1 MKNSG
6 KVEGKGKKMIN
17 KICIILFM
25 CCIIYPICLNAK
37 SHASDV
43 LFLGPDYTPN
53 NGDEFSI
60 NLIAKTDIP
69 EMLTWSC
76 KVVFNASLVTLTTR
90 TGLMEIR
97 HKNGIIDYTNA
108 IVGMQAGDVL
118 LQLDF
123 KALNPGQDFFG
134 VFGCTYR
141 DMSGGGE
148 LPLNYDLIIPTV
160 IQGYWTYYGNF
171 DNDTDIDGEDL
182 YMLVAVFPGT
192 ESSDTKTQTD
202 LFDLNQDG
210 KIDWQD
216 LAVFA
221 SSFGADD
228 IK

>member
-1 MKNSG
+1 MESSG
-6 KVEGKGKKMIN
+6 KIRGTMIKKT
-17 KICIILFM
+17 CIIFYI
-25 CCIIYPICLNAK
+25 CCALIYLQAD
-37 SHASDV
+37 SYASDV
-43 LFLGPDYTPN
+43 IFLGPDYTPN

-60 NLIAKTDIP
+60 NLTAETDIP

-90 TGLMEIR
+90 TGLLEIR
-97 HKNGIIDYTNA
+97 HSDGTIDFANATNGMYT
-108 IVGMQAGDVL
+108 GDVL

-134 VFGCTYR
+134 VVGCTYR
-141 DMSGGGE
+141 DISGGGE
-148 LPLNYDLIIPTV
+148 LPLNYEIIIPTV
-160 IQGYWTYYGNF
+160 IQGYWTYYGDF
-171 DNDTDIDGEDL
+171 DNDTDIDGADL
-182 YMLVAVFPGT
+182 YLLREAFSST

-202 LFDLNQDG
+202 LVDLNQDG

-221 SSFGADD
+221 SSFGVDD